1 MRSTTTI
8 LVWSSWTGR
17 SSLATTCLPSVWT
30 RLQLW
35 TAMLVTRLSIFQD
48 LVSLSIEKTEARL
61 CQNAQQITSYRDLFT
76 VSIMQIFNYY
86 FEFVVTVKVVKVS
99 VSKRKGHQQV
109 YNSMKEMCKL
119 LKIEVLKSPTCA
131 TGWYFTTYVWWTIIR
146 TSSEFGCQNRTNWQE
161 NWHTHTSTAIQIKT
175 FLDGATW
182 IKSNSN
188 ITYCKCKI
196 KTKQMTNISL
206 GYLTQILM
214 ECQDLAFVV
223 HSVNWVIKGF
233 FSLKQDWG
241 VPASSLPLVVQTW
254 KLYWLNFWVIIWLL

>member
-1 MRSTTTI
+1 MFPRGKATNRYTI
-8 LVWSSWTGR
+8 QWKKL
-17 SSLATTCLPSVWT
+17 
-30 RLQLW
+30 
-35 TAMLVTRLSIFQD
+35 
-48 LVSLSIEKTEARL
+48 
-61 CQNAQQITSYRDLFT
+61 Y
-76 VSIMQIFNYY
+76 
-86 FEFVVTVKVVKVS
+86 
-99 VSKRKGHQQV
+99 
-109 YNSMKEMCKL
+109 KL
-119 LKIEVLKSPTCA
+119 LQIEVLKSPTCA

-233 FSLKQDWG
+233 YFIFFSLKQDWG
-241 VPASSLPLVVQTW
+241 VAASSLPLVVGTSEGVL
-254 KLYWLNFWVIIWLL
+254 KLYWLDFWLIIRLL

>member
-1 MRSTTTI
+1 
-8 LVWSSWTGR
+8 
-17 SSLATTCLPSVWT
+17 
-30 RLQLW
+30 
-35 TAMLVTRLSIFQD
+35 ML
-48 LVSLSIEKTEARL
+48 
-61 CQNAQQITSYRDLFT
+61 
-76 VSIMQIFNYY
+76 
-86 FEFVVTVKVVKVS
+86 
-99 VSKRKGHQQV
+99 
-109 YNSMKEMCKL
+109 
-119 LKIEVLKSPTCA
+119 IEVLKSPTCA

-146 TSSEFGCQNRTNWQE
+146 TSSEFGCQNRINWQE

-175 FLDGATW
+175 FLDGAMW

-188 ITYCKCKI
+188 ITYCKYKI